1 MKCSTKLL
9 LVTKPFR
16 EHRLLIAFLDLDMGK
31 LWLKILSV
39 QGIPPKVTEM
49 KMNKNFATLSV

>member
-1 MKCSTKLL
+1 MKCSKLL

-16 EHRLLIAFLDLDMGK
+16 KHRLLIAFLDLDMGK
-31 LWLKILSV
+31 LWLKIQNV

-49 KMNKNFATLSV
+49 KMYRNFATSSV